1 VKRLFDIIVAGAGL
15 IVFAPVSLLIA
26 LGIKL
31 EDGGPVFFTQERVGR
46 GCRVFLAYKFRSM
59 VVDAERLTGAV

>member
-1 VKRLFDIIVAGAGL
+1 MKRLFDMIVAGAGL
-15 IVFAPVSLLIA
+15 VVFAPVSLLIG

-46 GCRVFLAYKFRSM
+46 
-59 VVDAERLTGAV
+59 D